1 MRSQKL
7 KCQIPLLNMNNTQ
20 LFNFLSLLFAIIS
33 PRPSSESHVLERLP
47 KFQKRKLPTDLN
59 LLSAGVAEALDI
71 AGAQFS
77 DLIREGGWNLQ
88 DSLLYCKYRGKLCDE
103 SVSESR

>member
-1 MRSQKL
+1 MI
-7 KCQIPLLNMNNTQ
+7 C
-20 LFNFLSLLFAIIS
+20 
-33 PRPSSESHVLERLP
+33 VRLH
-47 KFQKRKLPTDLN
+47 TDVIN

-103 SVSESR
+103 RVSESRLDLSIPTDNLLYVLNWVPVL

>member
-1 MRSQKL
+1 MRSRKL
-7 KCQIPLLNMNNTQ
+7 KYQIPLLNMNYTQ
-20 LFNFLSLLFAIIS
+20 LFNFLSLLFVIIS
-33 PRPSSESHVLERLP
+33 PHLSLESRVLE
-47 KFQKRKLPTDLN
+47 QKRKLPTELN

>member
-1 MRSQKL
+1 MYSSNSIVKYELYTTFQFFITTI
-7 KCQIPLLNMNNTQ
+7 CYNYPSP
-20 LFNFLSLLFAIIS
+20 SL
-33 PRPSSESHVLERLP
+33 ESHVLERLP